1 MLILNTN
8 TATFFVAHTEEDVG
22 YVLSWSALAVQQVDG
37 GKKNK
42 KMSDEIYNKLLL
54 TLPSLTP
61 QQRSVVTQ
69 RLKLLETFS
78 PNERNGNNGKRDNDV
93 RVLESI
99 CTVLARIGVEYPS
112 VDVLRKSSSFAAF
125 QRKLPDL
132 FKFLSRVGP
141 ARLAQDALLKIG
153 LQLLYYDIV
162 SFKDATVSAH
172 TLMSHIHRVPAVINR
187 AFPGYAS
194 SGLLNYI
201 LDEQKRD

>member
-1 MLILNTN
+1 MADDAYIR
-8 TATFFVAHTEEDVG
+8 
-22 YVLSWSALAVQQVDG
+22 
-37 GKKNK
+37 
-42 KMSDEIYNKLLL
+42 LLQ
-54 TLPSLTP
+54 TLPNLS
-61 QQRSVVTQ
+61 QEQRINLVQ
-69 RLKLLETFS
+69 RLKMLES
-78 PNERNGNNGKRDNDV
+78 ISKNEKNGNNGKRDDTS